1 MTVYIYQFD
10 NKRGFYA
17 FNQKQKPNAYLTG
30 MLLYAT
36 TKNALID
43 LIKERLTNA
52 KTIKF
57 MHWNGL
63 NYETQAITQ

>member
-1 MTVYIYQFD
+1 MIVYIYHFN

-17 FNQKQKPNAYLTG
+17 FNQKQKPNTYLTG

-52 KTIKF
+52 KAIKF